1 MDQWPQWPIYQVR
14 GLGLVPGSCRGA
26 PDAGGPLYE
35 GLPTRADGAIWWRIM
50 ERRTSVKCRRPPT
63 LFALKPLMRVN
74 VLPKGWV
81 MLFRVTHITDY
92 RYGEPVAEAYLELR
106 LTPPNREVQNVR
118 EHRLMIE
125 PASRTSEYRDYFG
138 NEVSFLSLPYR
149 HSRLTI
155 RSEAIVQT
163 LSSALPAENLNL
175 TIQESRQI
183 LTGSLSIV
191 FDYLQPTDMVKIGR
205 ESVQW
210 AKRYLNGRTTLR
222 EGLEALNK
230 AIHESFQYRKGAT
243 NFSTDVGSIWRDR
256 IGVCQDFAHIM
267 LSVLRTA
274 GLPARYVCGYIE
286 TAPIRTENGQ
296 SKRLIGSVATHAW
309 VEVLVPGQQ
318 WVALDPT
325 NNRWCGEQHISVS
338 FGRDAS
344 EASPI
349 RGTFK
354 GTGRQTMKVQVKVNR
369 LKK

>member
-1 MDQWPQWPIYQVR
+1 MGV
-14 GLGLVPGSCRGA
+14 S
-26 PDAGGPLYE
+26 
-35 GLPTRADGAIWWRIM
+35 
-50 ERRTSVKCRRPPT
+50 
-63 LFALKPLMRVN
+63 
-74 VLPKGWV
+74 VLPNGREMV
-81 MLFRVTHITDY
+81 FRVTHITDY
-92 RYGEPVAEAYLELR
+92 RYAEPVAEAYLELR
-106 LTPPNREVQNVR
+106 LTPPNREMQTVR

-125 PASRTSEYRDYFG
+125 PASQTSGYCDYFG

-149 HSRLTI
+149 HKRLTI
-155 RSEAIVQT
+155 RSEALIKT
-163 LSSALPAENLNL
+163 LPGSLPGESLGL

-183 LTGSLSIV
+183 LTGSLSVV
-191 FDYLQPTDMVKIGR
+191 FDYLQPTDMVRIGR

-230 AIHESFQYRKGAT
+230 AIYETFQYKKGAT
-243 NFSTDVGSIWRDR
+243 NFSTEVRSIWRDR
-256 IGVCQDFAHIM
+256 TGVCQDFAHIM

-286 TAPIRTENGQ
+286 TGPTKGPNGE

-325 NNRWCGEQHISVS
+325 NNRWCGDQHISVS
-338 FGRDAS
+338 FGRDAT
-344 EASPI
+344 EAAPI

-354 GTGRQTMKVQVKVNR
+354 GTGHQTMKVQVRVTR
-369 LKK
+369 LNK

>member
-1 MDQWPQWPIYQVR
+1 
-14 GLGLVPGSCRGA
+14 
-26 PDAGGPLYE
+26 
-35 GLPTRADGAIWWRIM
+35 
-50 ERRTSVKCRRPPT
+50 
-63 LFALKPLMRVN
+63 
-74 VLPKGWV
+74 

-106 LTPPNREVQNVR
+106 LKPPNREMQTVQ
-118 EHRLMIE
+118 EHRLLID
-125 PASRTSEYRDYFG
+125 PASRTSGYRDYFG

-149 HSRLTI
+149 HTRLKI
-155 RSEAIVQT
+155 RSESLVQT
-163 LSSALPAENLNL
+163 LPVSLPNESLDL
-175 TIQESRQI
+175 TVQEARQI
-183 LTGSLSIV
+183 LVDSLPFV
-191 FDYLQPTDMVKIGR
+191 FDYLQPTEMVKIGR

-210 AKRYLNGRTTLR
+210 AKRYIAGSTTLR
-222 EGLEALNK
+222 QSLEALNN
-230 AIHESFQYRKGAT
+230 AIHENFQYRKGAT
-243 NFSTDVGSIWRDR
+243 NFSTDLALIWRDR

-286 TAPIRTENGQ
+286 TAPVRGNDGE

-325 NNRWCGEQHISVS
+325 NNRWCGDQHICVS

-344 EASPI
+344 EAAPI

-354 GTGRQTMKVQVKVNR
+354 GSGHQTMKVQVKVVR
-369 LKK
+369 LKR

>member
-1 MDQWPQWPIYQVR
+1 MTV
-14 GLGLVPGSCRGA
+14 S
-26 PDAGGPLYE
+26 
-35 GLPTRADGAIWWRIM
+35 
-50 ERRTSVKCRRPPT
+50 
-63 LFALKPLMRVN
+63 
-74 VLPKGWV
+74 VLPNGRG

-106 LTPPNREVQNVR
+106 LTPPNREMQSVR

-125 PASRTSEYRDYFG
+125 PVSQTSGYRDYFG

-149 HSRLTI
+149 HTRLKI
-155 RSEAIVQT
+155 RSEAIIQT
-163 LSSALPAENLNL
+163 LSGTLPAENLDL

-183 LTGSLSIV
+183 LTGFLPFV
-191 FDYLQPTDMVKIGR
+191 FDYLQPTEMVKIGR

-222 EGLEALNK
+222 DGLEALNS
-230 AIHESFQYRKGAT
+230 AIHENFQYRKGAT

-274 GLPARYVCGYIE
+274 GLPSRYVCGYIE
-286 TAPIRTENGQ
+286 TSPVRGANGE

-354 GTGRQTMKVQVKVNR
+354 GSGRQTMKVQVRVTR

>member
-1 MDQWPQWPIYQVR
+1 
-14 GLGLVPGSCRGA
+14 
-26 PDAGGPLYE
+26 
-35 GLPTRADGAIWWRIM
+35 
-50 ERRTSVKCRRPPT
+50 
-63 LFALKPLMRVN
+63 
-74 VLPKGWV
+74 

-106 LTPPNREVQNVR
+106 LKPPNREMQTVQ
-118 EHRLMIE
+118 EHRLLID
-125 PASRTSEYRDYFG
+125 PASRTSGYRDYFG

-149 HSRLTI
+149 HTRLKI
-155 RSEAIVQT
+155 RSESLVQT
-163 LSSALPAENLNL
+163 LPVSLPDESLDL
-175 TIQESRQI
+175 TVQEARQI
-183 LTGSLSIV
+183 LVDSLPFV
-191 FDYLQPTDMVKIGR
+191 FDYLQPTEMVKIGR

-210 AKRYLNGRTTLR
+210 AKRYIAGSTTLR
-222 EGLEALNK
+222 RGLEALNN
-230 AIHESFQYRKGAT
+230 AIHENFQYRKGAT
-243 NFSTDVGSIWRDR
+243 NFSTNLALIWRDR

-286 TAPIRTENGQ
+286 TAPVRGNDGE

-325 NNRWCGEQHISVS
+325 NNRWCGDQHICVS

-344 EASPI
+344 EAAPI

-354 GTGRQTMKVQVKVNR
+354 GSGDQTMKVQVKVAR
-369 LKK
+369 LKR